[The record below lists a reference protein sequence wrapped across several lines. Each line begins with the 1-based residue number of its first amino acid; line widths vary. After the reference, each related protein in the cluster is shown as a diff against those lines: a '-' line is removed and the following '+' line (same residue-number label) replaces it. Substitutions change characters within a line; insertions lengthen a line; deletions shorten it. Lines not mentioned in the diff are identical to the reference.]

1 MSFARL
7 MKQQGRTYEAGDLL
21 EPIYLRFTEGF
32 ATKDL
37 VEARLLLMSLGVTF
51 AA

>member
-1 MSFARL
+1 
-7 MKQQGRTYEAGDLL
+7 MKQQGTEAKALL

-37 VEARLLLMSLGVTF
+37 VAARSLLTSLG
-51 AA
+51 AALATQ